1 MSRRERNGRSDRRR
15 NSLDKKR
22 RKPSP
27 LKDRIHDVNDILLAV
42 VIILVA
48 ALIVAWRLKV
58 ILEYPST
65 LAENSKS
72 TATSESTA
80 TLPESPEAPVEVLA

>member
-58 ILEYPST
+58 T
-65 LAENSKS
+65 LAENSTS

-80 TLPESPEAPVEVLA
+80 ALPESPEAPVEVLA